1 MYVLAK
7 RNKRFFVD
15 LDGVEIYTPRDF
27 LRPYLNGRSLLHQL
41 VADLNAGM
49 PFIKAVVKF
58 ETACR
63 PDRN

>member
-1 MYVLAK
+1 MHTLAK

-27 LRPYLNGRSLLHQL
+27 LRPHLNGRTLLLQL
-41 VADLNAGM
+41 VSDLNEGM

-63 PDRN
+63 PKG